1 MATRDDAL
9 RNVFLF
15 IRDTNTGRVTRT
27 VIPGDLQVGLRGNP
41 ASLELGGKLAIK
53 VTDYTV
59 NAVNKG
65 IINVMPEDTVVSV
78 NIDEVPESNQVQII
92 LPANPT
98 KGEIHFIKD
107 VSGLAASGLPIK
119 VLPQGSVTIDGAEE
133 KEIIDAFGS
142 LAVFWFRGLWRVLVA
157 GVGLATGGTAP
168 INSAYVT
175 IGNDATLTNERRVA
189 ASSNIG
195 FTDAGAN
202 ASVSFDLT
210 DTGVAATTY
219 TAATV
224 TVDAKGRITA
234 AFSNQLGDA
243 NAEYIVASA
252 TGSLPNAKTLVAGPN
267 ITIND
272 EGTQLSITG
281 SASGGGSGDSQARY
295 VVTEE
300 TGSLPNA
307 YRLVAGPNII
317 INSGS
322 GLVAIT
328 GSGGSGNSVWSD
340 VGDQIFT
347 TASVAIG
354 IPNVASSQGSD
365 IVFFVSG
372 AISGSQKSV
381 FGGDVR
387 ISGSLLVGTGSL
399 HLIDNEIKSTDT
411 LRLYD
416 KDVPLGVNLADLISG
431 GSGDGDSQARYVI
444 TEPTGSLPN
453 AYVIEAGPNITI
465 NSGSGIISITGS
477 AGSSGTGADPGA
489 QYVVMAATAS
499 LPNERVLTPG
509 TGLTLNDGGAGA
521 AATLAIN
528 DSVVATLSGS
538 LFTGPVSASAGLSG
552 SLQEIAPGLPYLV
565 GEGSVF
571 ISTSSNGQVIISV
584 SAAGG
589 GDPGA
594 EYIVNSLTAS
604 LPNALKL
611 EAGPNITINSGSGI
625 ISITG
630 SAGGSGGGGDP
641 DAEYI
646 VNSLT
651 ASLPNALKIE
661 AGPNITIAS
670 GSGFLAV
677 SGTIGVPPLS
687 ATYTLNM
694 LAGVAT
700 TATALSE
707 SKLTIGST
715 YFDPDQVTAR
725 LGVND
730 KTYTWRAII
739 ESSELPVSAA
749 IDLYDVNGIIGI
761 PGGIT
766 GSILSSSVVSPTF
779 VEFDLTSQFE
789 GITTPGIIEAR
800 LWKTVSGSTTSSVTS
815 KGAWLDVTAPV
826 QNQQVDF
833 QAVAGSST
841 TSTALSSSKQT
852 IGALYFDLNKVEEI
866 SGTRVFEWTTILH
879 AKETLVSA
887 AIDLYDVNGIVTGI
901 PGVITGSILSSSAQ
915 TPTYLFVDLTSQLTS
930 VTGSG
935 VFEARLWK
943 TVSGSVTSSV
953 TCNNARLTVRN

>member
-27 VIPGDLQVGLRGNP
+27 VIPGDLQIGLRDNP

-78 NIDEVPESNQVQII
+78 SIEETPESNEVQII

-107 VSGLAASGLPIK
+107 VSGQASSGLPIK
-119 VLPQGSVTIDGAEE
+119 VLPQGNVTIDGAEE

-142 LAVFWFRGLWRVLVA
+142 IAVFWFRGLWRVLVS
-157 GVGLATGGTAP
+157 GVGLATAGTAP

-175 IGNDATLTNERRVA
+175 IGNDTTLTNERRVA

-195 FTDAGAN
+195 FTDGGAN
-202 ASVSFDLT
+202 NSVSFDLT

-281 SASGGGSGDSQARY
+281 SAGGSGTGDGDSQARY

-300 TGSLPNA
+300 
-307 YRLVAGPNII
+307 
-317 INSGS
+317 
-322 GLVAIT
+322 
-328 GSGGSGNSVWSD
+328 
-340 VGDQIFT
+340 
-347 TASVAIG
+347 
-354 IPNVASSQGSD
+354 
-365 IVFFVSG
+365 
-372 AISGSQKSV
+372 
-381 FGGDVR
+381 
-387 ISGSLLVGTGSL
+387 
-399 HLIDNEIKSTDT
+399 
-411 LRLYD
+411 
-416 KDVPLGVNLADLISG
+416 
-431 GSGDGDSQARYVI
+431 
-444 TEPTGSLPN
+444 TGSLPN

-465 NSGSGIISITGS
+465 NSGSGIIS
-477 AGSSGTGADPGA
+477 
-489 QYVVMAATAS
+489 
-499 LPNERVLTPG
+499 
-509 TGLTLNDGGAGA
+509 
-521 AATLAIN
+521 
-528 DSVVATLSGS
+528 
-538 LFTGPVSASAGLSG
+538 
-552 SLQEIAPGLPYLV
+552 
-565 GEGSVF
+565 
-571 ISTSSNGQVIISV
+571 
-584 SAAGG
+584 
-589 GDPGA
+589 
-594 EYIVNSLTAS
+594 
-604 LPNALKL
+604 
-611 EAGPNITINSGSGI
+611 
-625 ISITG
+625 
-630 SAGGSGGGGDP
+630 
-641 DAEYI
+641 
-646 VNSLT
+646 
-651 ASLPNALKIE
+651 
-661 AGPNITIAS
+661 
-670 GSGFLAV
+670 V

-687 ATYTLNM
+687 ATYTLPM

-715 YFDPDQVTAR
+715 YFDPDLVIAR
-725 LGVND
+725 LGVNT

-749 IDLYDVNGIIGI
+749 IDLYDVNGIFGI

-766 GSILSSSVVSPTF
+766 GSILSSSAVSPTV

-789 GITTPGIIEAR
+789 GVTSAGIIEAR
-800 LWKTVSGSTTSSVTS
+800 MWKTISGSTTSSVTS

-833 QAVAGSST
+833 QAINGSST

-866 SGTRVFEWTTILH
+866 SGTRVFEWTTILQ

-915 TPTYLFVDLTSQLTS
+915 TPTYLLVDLTSQLAA

-943 TVSGSVTSSV
+943 TLSGSVTSSV
-953 TCNNARLTVRN
+953 TCNNAKLTVRN